1 MKKCDSASM
10 RKLQLLN
17 LKQKDGTKK
26 GRSNLERTAFTG
38 SLQPDTPLFTAGSN
52 DFC

>member
-1 MKKCDSASM
+1 MKKCDSAST

-17 LKQKDGTKK
+17 LKQKD
-26 GRSNLERTAFTG
+26 EPAFTG
-38 SLQPDTPLFTAGSN
+38 SLQPDTPLFTAGCN